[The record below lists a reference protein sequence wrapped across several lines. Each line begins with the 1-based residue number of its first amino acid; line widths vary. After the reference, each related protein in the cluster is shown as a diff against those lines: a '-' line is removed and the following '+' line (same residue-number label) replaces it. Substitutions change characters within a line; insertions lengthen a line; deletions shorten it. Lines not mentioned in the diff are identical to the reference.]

1 MVTLNMNVVT
11 QPPILSYVYS
21 FQGLGFWGSGFM
33 RIFFSGFRVLS
44 KEYVVR
50 SGLKLFQIQT
60 SSDGFPPSV
69 HVVHLWPSFDFYSK
83 FFSQEIK
90 TKTLGTW
97 RTRQSKCPNK
107 CCEGLCF
114 QC

>member
-1 MVTLNMNVVT
+1 
-11 QPPILSYVYS
+11 
-21 FQGLGFWGSGFM
+21 M

-69 HVVHLWPSFDFYSK
+69 HVVHL
-83 FFSQEIK
+83 
-90 TKTLGTW
+90 
-97 RTRQSKCPNK
+97 
-107 CCEGLCF
+107 
-114 QC
+114 